1 MRASRPANLFPNMR
15 TTMNNPLKNSTC
27 ANTLRLLVAAL
38 IVLAFFGRA
47 AAQTPGGTVISNQA
61 SASYSDGTNTYET
74 VSNTV
79 TVTVSNVSGITITPD
94 AGANP
99 AVVAGQTAV
108 LNDFTVSNTGNFTD
122 QVRFLAS
129 GASVRVVGPGTITRA
144 VIDLDNSGTIN
155 GGDTDIFT
163 NGADVL
169 SANIAQNGS
178 IHVLVEVSVN
188 AGATAGQTVQVL
200 LGDAGGSSPYDNQA
214 SDASA
219 NEVRTVSAT
228 SVNGLREAR
237 GDISRTV
244 ENDAQLVLTLTAP
257 AGPVNLGSDISYDWQ
272 VCNTGTRTATGVT
285 LIGAAPPAQVYI
297 IAPVPART
305 VLKSGQTFP
314 AGTLYTTD
322 PLTTAPLSA
331 TWSSSAP
338 VPLSNTTRLAFP
350 VGASLAG
357 GNTCSASINMVVTVN
372 TGIDASVPIDEIGD
386 AFGRNTVNTTI
397 TDQSGDATPNNGDG
411 NANFN
416 EGYVAGAGHG
426 VIQQTT
432 LTQIG
437 SVLIGPSGA
446 AGAVGPTD
454 NNDDYTNKSVN
465 TGIAGVAPGGN
476 TTALGQLVY
485 VNTVQNTGNTADTF
499 TIDAPTVPAGFTVE
513 VSTDG
518 GTNYTTVS
526 GGGSVSLAVAYG
538 ASANIHVRITEPA
551 GNTVLTGF
559 DTVLR
564 ATSTVT
570 PASSNRTIDRLY
582 TGFVRLVKSY
592 TVTNS
597 TGVGGATDAV
607 PGAVITYSIA
617 YENIST
623 SNGGAGNVRLTAQN
637 LVITE
642 DGLAAPNNWGTYTT
656 HTGTASDTGSGVV
669 VVVNATTYTDTIAS
683 LGPGASAVFS
693 FQRSIN

>member
-1 MRASRPANLFPNMR
+1 M
-15 TTMNNPLKNSTC
+15 TNPLKISTG
-27 ANTLRLLVAAL
+27 ANTLRLLIAAL

-61 SASYSDGTNTYET
+61 SATYSDGTNSYST

-99 AVVAGQTAV
+99 TVVAGQTLV

-122 QVRFLAS
+122 QVRFLAG

-144 VIDLDNSGTIN
+144 VIDLNSD
-155 GGDTDIFT
+155 GDIDAGETDIFT

-169 SANIAQNGS
+169 SANILQNGS
-178 IHVLVEVSVN
+178 IHVLVEISVN

-200 LGDAGGSSPYDNQA
+200 VGDASTGSPSFDNQA
-214 SDASA
+214 ANSSA

-228 SVNGLREAR
+228 SVNGLREGR
-237 GDISRTV
+237 GDITV
-244 ENDAQLVLTLTAP
+244 TVANDALLQLTLTAP
-257 AGPVNLGSDISYDWQ
+257 PGPVALGSNITYGWQ
-272 VCNTGTRTATGVT
+272 VCNNGARAASGVT
-285 LIGAAPPAQVYI
+285 LNASTQVYI

-305 VLKSGQTFP
+305 VLTSGQTFP
-314 AGTLYTTD
+314 AGTLYTTS
-322 PLTTAPLSA
+322 PLSTAPLSA

-350 VGASLAG
+350 VGATLAAG
-357 GNTCSASINMVVTVN
+357 GACSSSIAMIVTVN
-372 TGIDASVPIDEIGD
+372 TGIDASIPIDEIGD
-386 AFGRNTVNTTI
+386 TFGRNTVNATI

-446 AGAVGPTD
+446 PAAVGPND
-454 NNDDYTNKSVN
+454 NNDDYTNKSAN
-465 TGIAGVAPGGN
+465 TGIAGVAPGGV

-485 VNTVQNTGNTADTF
+485 VNTVQNTGNTSDTF
-499 TIDAPTVPAGFTVE
+499 TLDAPTVPAGFTVE
-513 VSTDG
+513 ISTTGIG
-518 GTNYTTVS
+518 GPYTTVS
-526 GGGSVSLAVAYG
+526 GGGSVSLAIAFG

-559 DTVLR
+559 DTVIR
-564 ATSTVT
+564 ATSIAT
-570 PASSNRTIDRLY
+570 PAANNRTIDRLY

-607 PGAVITYSIA
+607 PGAVITYNIT
-617 YENIST
+617 YDNIST
-623 SNGGAGNVRLTAQN
+623 SNGDANCVKLTAQN
-637 LVITE
+637 VVITE
-642 DGLAAPNNWGTYTT
+642 DGLAAPNNWGTFTT
-656 HTGTASDTGSGVV
+656 HTGTPSDTGSGVV
-669 VVVNATTYTDTIAS
+669 VIVNATTYTDTVAS
-683 LGPGASAVFS
+683 LAPGASAVFS

>member
-1 MRASRPANLFPNMR
+1 M
-15 TTMNNPLKNSTC
+15 TNPQKNSTG

-94 AGANP
+94 AGSNP
-99 AVVAGQTAV
+99 TVVAGQTGV
-108 LNDFTVSNTGNFTD
+108 LHDFTVSNTGNFTD
-122 QVRFLAS
+122 QVLFLAS

-163 NGADVL
+163 NGANVT
-169 SANIAQNGS
+169 SANILQNGS

-200 LGDAGGSSPYDNQA
+200 LGDASTGSPSFDNQA
-214 SDASA
+214 ANTSA

-257 AGPVNLGSDISYDWQ
+257 AGPVSLGSNISYDWQ
-272 VCNTGTRTATGVT
+272 VCNTGTRAASGVT
-285 LIGAAPPAQVYI
+285 LTGAAPPPQVYI
-297 IAPVPART
+297 IAPIPART
-305 VLKSGQTFP
+305 VLTAGQTFP

-416 EGYVAGAGHG
+416 EGYVAGPGHG

-485 VNTVQNTGNTADTF
+485 VNTVQNTGNSADTF

-518 GTNYTTVS
+518 GANYTTVS

-564 ATSTVT
+564 ATSGVT
-570 PASSNRTIDRLY
+570 PAASNRTIDRLY

-592 TVTNS
+592 TVSNA

-623 SNGGAGNVRLTAQN
+623 ANGGAGNVRLTAQN

-642 DGLAAPNNWGTYTT
+642 DGLAAPNNWGTFTT
-656 HTGTASDTGSGVV
+656 HTGTASDSGSGVV
-669 VVVNATTYTDTIAS
+669 VVVNATTYTDTVAS
-683 LGPGASAVFS
+683 LAPGASAVFS